1 VTGQGGSIG
10 VSEVVV
16 RLRDALGERVRTD
29 EASRAAHRRDWWILS
44 QLQDREG
51 RGPALPQAVVEPA
64 STEEVARTLA
74 ICRAAGAP
82 VVTYGGGSGVC
93 GAIRSEAGDVI
104 LSTTRLTGLVELDD
118 RSLTATFRAGTN
130 GLAAEQ
136 AVQEHGLTI
145 GHWPQSIGLATVGGL
160 VATRSAGQFSTAYGN
175 VEDLLLD
182 LEVVL
187 PDGDVLRTQRTPRAS
202 AGPDLRQLFLGS
214 EGTLGVITE
223 VTFSLRPLPES
234 SRGQAFHFPDLAAGV
249 DGVRRILRDGFR
261 PAVVRL
267 YDATESSRN
276 FAGHCPEG
284 RCFLLLLHE
293 GPEELVTAQ
302 LDGVARRCAAVGA
315 SEADAATVTRWLE
328 HRNHVP
334 GFEVFLEQ
342 GIVLDTIEIAATWD
356 RLAPLHRDA
365 VAALN
370 GVPGML
376 SASAHTSH
384 AYRSGTN
391 LYFTFLA
398 RPEDPTQMEFT
409 YHACWRAVLDATR
422 AHGGGIAH
430 HHGIGRVRA
439 GRLVEEIGPA
449 GLDVLRALKRALD
462 PDALL
467 NPGALLPARAEPP
480 RG

>member
-1 VTGQGGSIG
+1 VT
-10 VSEVVV
+10 EVVA
-16 RLRDALGERVRTD
+16 RLREAMGERVHTD
-29 EASRAAHRRDWWILS
+29 EARRAAHRRDWWILS
-44 QLQDREG
+44 QIQDRQG
-51 RGPALPQAVVEPA
+51 RGPALPLAVVEPSSA
-64 STEEVARTLA
+64 AEVARVLE

-93 GAIRSEAGDVI
+93 GAIRSEAGDVV
-104 LSTTRLTGLVELDD
+104 LSTAGLAGLVELDD
-118 RSLTATFRAGTN
+118 RNLTATFGAGTN

-136 AVQEHGLTI
+136 AAQAQGLTI
-145 GHWPQSIGLATVGGL
+145 GHWPQSIELATVGGL
-160 VATRSAGQFSTAYGN
+160 VATRSAGQLSTAYGN

-187 PDGDVLRTQRTPRAS
+187 PDGRILRTRRTPRAS

-223 VTFSLRPLPES
+223 VTFSLRPLPEA

-249 DGVRRILRDGFR
+249 DGVRRVLRDGFR

-267 YDATESSRN
+267 YDAKESGRN
-276 FAGHCPEG
+276 FADDCPEG

-293 GPEELVTAQ
+293 GPAELVAAQ
-302 LDGVARRCAAVGA
+302 LDGVAKRCAAAG
-315 SEADAATVTRWLE
+315 ADAADPAPVARWLE
-328 HRNHVP
+328 HRNRVP
-334 GFEVFLEQ
+334 GFDVFLDQ

-356 RLAPLHRDA
+356 RLVPIHRDA
-365 VAALN
+365 VAALEA
-370 GVPGML
+370 VPGML

-398 RPEDPTQMEFT
+398 RPESAEHMEAT
-409 YHACWRAVLDATR
+409 YHACWAAVLDATGR
-422 AHGGGIAH
+422 HGGGIAH
-430 HHGIGRVRA
+430 HHGIGRVRS
-439 GRLVEEIGPA
+439 GRLVEEVGPA

-462 PDALL
+462 PDDLL
-467 NPGALLPARAEPP
+467 NPGALLPAPGTP
-480 RG
+480 RPA